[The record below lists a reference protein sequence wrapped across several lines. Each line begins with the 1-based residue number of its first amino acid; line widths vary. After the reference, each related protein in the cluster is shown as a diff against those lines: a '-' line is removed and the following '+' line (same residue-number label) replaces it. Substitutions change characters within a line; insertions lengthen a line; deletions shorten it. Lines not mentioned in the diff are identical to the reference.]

1 MKIKHSTITGL
12 TFFLWVPVQSVRLT
26 SARILFL
33 HGKPNF
39 HGCHGYTNQPN
50 LRIQTRAALLAVHM
64 FSAWSR
70 AVTRLIMSL
79 RHGSLNIHSLPS

>member
-1 MKIKHSTITGL
+1 MPAPSQDLGLFYFQFFEVRDECSFCWYWLNLSTITGL
-12 TFFLWVPVQSVRLT
+12 TFFLWVPVQFVRLT

-50 LRIQTRAALLAVHM
+50 LRIQ
-64 FSAWSR
+64 
-70 AVTRLIMSL
+70 
-79 RHGSLNIHSLPS
+79 